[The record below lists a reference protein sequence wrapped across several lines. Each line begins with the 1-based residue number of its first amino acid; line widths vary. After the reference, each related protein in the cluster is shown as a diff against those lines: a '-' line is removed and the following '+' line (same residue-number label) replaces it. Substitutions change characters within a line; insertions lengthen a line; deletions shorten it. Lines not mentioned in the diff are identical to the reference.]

1 MLKDQRELLEALN
14 AHGVEYLVIGGHAVS
29 AYAEPRNTK
38 DLDILIRD
46 TPENA
51 LRTYRALAAFG
62 APVKDYH
69 PSDFHGHPGR
79 TIQFGVPPG
88 RIDILQSIDGVS
100 ADDAWHQRNCQVLLG
115 DTPVNLISLEHLILN
130 KRAAGRLQ
138 DLADVEKL
146 EQYNKKK

>member
-46 TPENA
+46 TPESA
-51 LRTYRALAAFG
+51 LRVYRALAAFG
-62 APVKDYH
+62 AQVKDYQ

-79 TIQFGVPPG
+79 TVQFGLPPN
-88 RIDILQSIDGVS
+88 RIDILQSIEGVS
-100 ADDAWHQRNCQVLLG
+100 GEDAWQQRNCEVLPG
-115 DTPVNLISLEHLILN
+115 DIPVNLISLEHLIQN
-130 KRAAGRLQ
+130 KRAVGRLQ
-138 DLADVEKL
+138 DLADVEQL
-146 EQYNKKK
+146 ERYKKK

>member
-1 MLKDQRELLEALN
+1 MPKDQRELLEACN

-29 AYAEPRNTK
+29 AYAEPRSTK
-38 DLDILIRD
+38 GLDILIRD

-51 LRTYRALAAFG
+51 ERAYRALAAFG
-62 APVKDYH
+62 ARVKEYE
-69 PSDFHGHPGR
+69 PSDFYAHPGR

-88 RIDILQSIDGVS
+88 RIDILQSIEGVS
-100 ADDAWHQRNCQVLLG
+100 TEDAWQQRNGEMLLG
-115 DTPVNLISLEHLILN
+115 DIPVNLISLEHLIRN

-146 EQYNKKK
+146 EQYSKKT